1 MNGNSSYIGS
11 DQLKTYT
18 VDQVADWLCQ
28 VGFRDCTAKF
38 LERNI
43 DGKKLLDLQEFQ
55 LNNFILSDNKR
66 KRAFWSL
73 LESVRNNNQSNP
85 PNSNMFS
92 GGGGRL
98 PPSRPPKSMPG
109 FGTHNN
115 GRVPPRRPPPNQTF
129 EPMNPNLIHDVN
141 YDSFSDGDD
150 NYMDEVETLPPPKR
164 RPRGPGQTPFRRS
177 GEFGNFRLPMPSPHE
192 ARSFSV
198 DFTNNPP
205 PVGRKPRASIPN
217 YTPVT
222 LKNKAHMH
230 PPGPP
235 GNPPLPGRRPPA
247 RLPGDGPAIDQDD
260 QDYLSFEEPPP
271 PQGYHHSAPP
281 PRPPAHIPII
291 PYSAEAAPP
300 AIPGRSPMRSPYD
313 DHQLPNRPPPLP
325 PLAAPTSPP
334 QAPLPKFS
342 PLPHRSGSDK
352 TDSSPHS
359 QSPISFSSEITSHLK
374 SRQGNISTESRDS
387 GHGSPGASREPS
399 WKSGNRLPTGHLPNR
414 KHNSSTES
422 RESGQSSPVASR
434 GPSWKNQGFP
444 IAHLPD
450 RKNHASTGSNSSS
463 GSDDLTK
470 PPVTK
475 DTFAGMK
482 KDKLPKFP
490 PTLHNKFHSTG
501 KPTMPM
507 PHFSTLP
514 PPPMKT
520 GGPSDIAQDLKLAL
534 QKRFNKANPDEE
546 EYEGSEDIRGRMPTP
561 NEQPK
566 PLNKKP
572 YPLPK
577 QQSVNT
583 DAINSPSRFNK
594 PPILPH
600 PQTVPVL
607 PSRQGGM
614 QPLINQMSHELVI
627 EDEYHCIEIE
637 DQPWFQDINR
647 RGASGQIE
655 KYQEDGMFIIRPREG
670 DDEPYAMTVWGA
682 GKIWNFIIRKRP
694 DGNYAL
700 GTEKPN
706 EAYAGTILK
715 LVEYYQDHNI
725 VLPNNNDTVKI
736 TRPPP
741 T

>member
-205 PVGRKPRASIPN
+205 PVGRKPRASVPN

-247 RLPGDGPAIDQDD
+247 RLPGD
-260 QDYLSFEEPPP
+260 EPPP

-422 RESGQSSPVASR
+422 RESGQGSPVASR

-507 PHFSTLP
+507 PHFSNLT
-514 PPPMKT
+514 T
-520 GGPSDIAQDLKLAL
+520 TT
-534 QKRFNKANPDEE
+534 N
-546 EYEGSEDIRGRMPTP
+546 EDR
-561 NEQPK
+561 
-566 PLNKKP
+566 
-572 YPLPK
+572 
-577 QQSVNT
+577 
-583 DAINSPSRFNK
+583 
-594 PPILPH
+594 
-600 PQTVPVL
+600 
-607 PSRQGGM
+607 
-614 QPLINQMSHELVI
+614 
-627 EDEYHCIEIE
+627 
-637 DQPWFQDINR
+637 NR
-647 RGASGQIE
+647 RST
-655 KYQEDGMFIIRPREG
+655 MVSR
-670 DDEPYAMTVWGA
+670 
-682 GKIWNFIIRKRP
+682 
-694 DGNYAL
+694 
-700 GTEKPN
+700 
-706 EAYAGTILK
+706 
-715 LVEYYQDHNI
+715 H
-725 VLPNNNDTVKI
+725 
-736 TRPPP
+736 
-741 T
+741 

>member
-164 RPRGPGQTPFRRS
+164 RP
-177 GEFGNFRLPMPSPHE
+177 
-192 ARSFSV
+192 
-198 DFTNNPP
+198 
-205 PVGRKPRASIPN
+205 
-217 YTPVT
+217 
-222 LKNKAHMH
+222 HMH

-422 RESGQSSPVASR
+422 RESGQGSPVASR

-507 PHFSTLP
+507 PHFSNLT
-514 PPPMKT
+514 T
-520 GGPSDIAQDLKLAL
+520 TT
-534 QKRFNKANPDEE
+534 N
-546 EYEGSEDIRGRMPTP
+546 EDR
-561 NEQPK
+561 
-566 PLNKKP
+566 
-572 YPLPK
+572 
-577 QQSVNT
+577 
-583 DAINSPSRFNK
+583 
-594 PPILPH
+594 
-600 PQTVPVL
+600 
-607 PSRQGGM
+607 
-614 QPLINQMSHELVI
+614 
-627 EDEYHCIEIE
+627 
-637 DQPWFQDINR
+637 NR
-647 RGASGQIE
+647 RST
-655 KYQEDGMFIIRPREG
+655 MVSR
-670 DDEPYAMTVWGA
+670 
-682 GKIWNFIIRKRP
+682 
-694 DGNYAL
+694 
-700 GTEKPN
+700 
-706 EAYAGTILK
+706 
-715 LVEYYQDHNI
+715 H
-725 VLPNNNDTVKI
+725 
-736 TRPPP
+736 
-741 T
+741 